1 LTYTLLID
9 AWSLLI
15 SLLLEEFL
23 SEGNEVETSKLV
35 VLWFEVKNDR
45 SHATR
50 LMIK

>member
-1 LTYTLLID
+1 
-9 AWSLLI
+9 LI